1 VFMGTEYYQELR
13 KRGRIGLRQRML
25 DGSEVD
31 IYDRSKLDG
40 MEAIRVETFE
50 FYRDNKDRL
59 RKDFG

>member
-1 VFMGTEYYQELR
+1 
-13 KRGRIGLRQRML
+13 ML

-59 RKDFG
+59 RKDLG